1 MRMPRPIV
9 FHGKIMRAAFTKVL
23 INELSFENVPV
34 RIGVGNVVIS
44 EHNTSSKPYVVYD
57 NHRNAPVGFGVK
69 VTKNSKVYFVQR
81 RIGSRVVKIKV
92 GHVNDYDH
100 PDDARFAARRLIQE
114 AIDECLDTNSKVA
127 GVDVEGDELLVN
139 NDVKSNLL
147 NSARAEFSSKYKS
160 IDDELT
166 KAKIRSEL
174 DGLSDGTVLSVEMAA
189 IYLGIGEKT
198 FARMRQR
205 KEGPPYFRYETDKM
219 ASNRRV
225 LYRLGELRKYLV
237 EMQLVK

>member
-1 MRMPRPIV
+1 M
-9 FHGKIMRAAFTKVL
+9 
-23 INELSFENVPV
+23 
-34 RIGVGNVVIS
+34 
-44 EHNTSSKPYVVYD
+44 
-57 NHRNAPVGFGVK
+57 
-69 VTKNSKVYFVQR
+69 YFVQR

-139 NDVKSNLL
+139 NDVKSSLL
-147 NSARAEFSSKYKS
+147 NSARAGYSSKYKS

-166 KAKIRSEL
+166 KARIRSEL

-198 FARMRQR
+198 FARMRQT
-205 KEGPPYFRYETDKM
+205 KEGPPCFRYSTKGM
-219 ASNRRV
+219 ARNRRI
-225 LYRLGELRKYLV
+225 LYKLGDLRSYLADV
-237 EMQLVK
+237 TKIK